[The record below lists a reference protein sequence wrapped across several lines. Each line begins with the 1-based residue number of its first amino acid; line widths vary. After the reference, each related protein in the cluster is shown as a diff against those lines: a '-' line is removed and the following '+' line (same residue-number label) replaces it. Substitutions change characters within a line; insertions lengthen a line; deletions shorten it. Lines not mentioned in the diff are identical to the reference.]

1 VRVSGVTTP
10 VAELLALPISAP
22 MDGSWTLAL
31 QLGQD
36 SRSLTGT
43 AVLTLSNGVHYAY
56 SVRGRRSGAV
66 AVLSLVGDPA
76 DPAAGALSLRA
87 TVLPQAGNWGTLQD
101 FSGTGYG
108 QALTW

>member
-1 VRVSGVTTP
+1 
-10 VAELLALPISAP
+10 
-22 MDGSWTLAL
+22 
-31 QLGQD
+31 
-36 SRSLTGT
+36 
-43 AVLTLSNGVHYAY
+43 VLTLSNGVHYAY

-87 TVLPQAGNWGTLQD
+87 TVLPQAGAWGTLQAL
-101 FSGTGYG
+101 SGTGYG